1 MTRDVKDFEA
11 YGGTIPP
18 RPSSVSK
25 PTKNADFTQKEHKAN
40 QFDFSATQHRWVNR
54 TVSQEQGYES
64 LSDGFKRLFNDKK
77 VLGII
82 MCRT

>member
-1 MTRDVKDFEA
+1 MTRDAKDFEA

-25 PTKNADFTQKEHKAN
+25 TTKAEFTQKEHKAS

-54 TVSQEQGYES
+54 TVSQEPGYER

-77 VLGII
+77 VVEIVT
-82 MCRT
+82 CRM